1 MKRFLTFIA
10 VLIVVVVIVFFVI
23 TPQGGDSD
31 ILNDSIDQAAPPA
44 LSEISSIVVQKEFNN
59 GVHKISGIITLP
71 DPCYE
76 IESEVVVMESFPEQV
91 RITLTTPR
99 KEGFCAQ
106 VLTDKAFEVTFQAS
120 DQAKIS
126 AFLNDVKVELVE
138 S

>member
-1 MKRFLTFIA
+1 MKKNLTFAA
-10 VLIVVVVIVFFVI
+10 VLIIVGVIGFIVIV
-23 TPQGGDSD
+23 PQGEDPD
-31 ILNDSIDQAAPPA
+31 VLDDPLDQTAPPA
-44 LSEISSIVVQKEFNN
+44 LSELSSIVVQKEFNN

-106 VLTDKAFEVTFQAS
+106 VLTDKTFEVTFQAS
-120 DQAKIS
+120 DQAKIT
-126 AFLNDVKVELVE
+126 AYLNEVKVELIE
-138 S
+138 L